1 MFVDNEEKSIKLI
14 ETILNFSKFRFKED
28 DLFMIKEKLKGWNR
42 ILYDFIN
49 YNNYVDV
56 LPINQPKHLPELN
69 ENSTNS

>member
-1 MFVDNEEKSIKLI
+1 MFVDNEEKSKKLI

-56 LPINQPKHLPELN
+56 LHINQHKHLPELN